1 MKRFIVND
9 TFTSEDTGMEYY
21 QGAIYTVDDRVRP
34 LLEQWVAEGKVRDA
48 DPEPDEDDDDLDET
62 IEDMK
67 AKHEE
72 DDDKDDA

>member
-21 QGAIYTVDDRVRP
+21 QGAIYTVDDRVKP

-48 DPEPDEDDDDLDET
+48 DAPDDDELDET
-62 IEDMK
+62 IEEMK
-67 AKHEE
+67 ARHEE

>member
-21 QGAIYTVDDRVRP
+21 QGAIYTVDDRVKP

-48 DPEPDEDDDDLDET
+48 DVPDDDELDET
-62 IEDMK
+62 IEEMK
-67 AKHEE
+67 ARHEE
-72 DDDKDDA
+72 DDDDKDDA